1 MNIAVCLCQVPDTAS
16 VIGFVDGEI
25 DLSRINWVIN
35 PYDEYALEE
44 ALRLRE
50 RFEGSVVTVF
60 SIAPASAN
68 ELLRKALAMG
78 ADRAVLVSDPGVA
91 DPFQTALVLARAIS
105 TVYGADLPDLVF
117 CGKQSTD
124 FQSAQ
129 APPMLAEM
137 LGIASV
143 SAVTA
148 LTFSAEGLQ
157 VEREIEGGVEY
168 LSLAF
173 PALLSA
179 EKGLNV
185 PRKTSIK
192 GVMEA
197 RKKPIDQLTVT
208 LDEPPRVEMISI
220 KSLERAKICRF
231 VSDEQELIQ
240 LLRDERALF

>member
-16 VIGFVDGEI
+16 VIGFVNGAV
-25 DLSRINWVIN
+25 DLSRVNGVMN

-50 RFEGSVVTVF
+50 CFEKSVVTVF
-60 SIAPASAN
+60 SIAPPSAK

-78 ADRAVLVSDPGVA
+78 ADRAVLVNDPGA
-91 DPFQTALVLARAIS
+91 SDPFQTALLLVRAIS
-105 TVYGADLPDLVF
+105 EVYGPALPDLVF
-117 CGKQSTD
+117 CGKQSTE

-129 APPMLAEM
+129 VPPMLAEL

-148 LTFSAEGLQ
+148 LTVSAEGLE
-157 VEREIEGGVEY
+157 VEREIEGGIEY
-168 LSLAF
+168 VSLAF

-185 PRKTSIK
+185 PRKTSVK

-197 RKKPIDQLTVT
+197 RKKPIEQLT
-208 LDEPPRVEMISI
+208 LSINEQPRVEMIAI
-220 KSLERAKICRF
+220 NSLERAKTCRF
-231 VSDEQELIQ
+231 VSDEQELIG
-240 LLRDERALF
+240 LLHDERALF